1 MKNTLFLLVSVAWL
15 TASVLAASAQELR
28 IFADKAFQP
37 ALKEIKPL
45 FIQQTGFA
53 VDISWGHSPA
63 LAEKIVRTATPP
75 DVFFP
80 ATEGDMQL
88 VVQKGLVDVALKRN
102 IVVVPSTA
110 PVEEGVA
117 PETEYTSAAVLLNA
131 TNRLQAM
138 AFLEFLTSEPARAA
152 FARQGFALP

>member
-1 MKNTLFLLVSVAWL
+1 MKNRFIILVSL
-15 TASVLAASAQELR
+15 VLLALAAPCASAQALR
-28 IFADKAFQP
+28 VFTDKAFQP

-45 FIQQTGFA
+45 FVQQTGFA
-53 VDISWGHSPA
+53 VEISWGQSPA
-63 LAEKIVRTATPP
+63 LAEKIVRTAKPP

-80 ATEGDMQL
+80 ASENDMQL

-110 PVEEGVA
+110 PAEEGVT

-131 TNRLQAM
+131 ANRLQAM

>member
-1 MKNTLFLLVSVAWL
+1 MNKLSILLLATVLWAGGAAAQAL
-15 TASVLAASAQELR
+15 TV
-28 IFADKAFQP
+28 FADKAYRP
-37 ALKEIKPL
+37 ALREIVSQ
-45 FIQQTGFA
+45 FTAQTGFE
-53 VDISWGHSPA
+53 VELTCGRSTA
-63 LAEKIVRTATPP
+63 LAARIVRAETPP

-80 ATEGDMQL
+80 ATEDDMQL

-110 PVEEGVA
+110 PVEEGVT

>member
-1 MKNTLFLLVSVAWL
+1 MKNRFIILVSL
-15 TASVLAASAQELR
+15 VLLALAAPCASAQALR
-28 IFADKAFQP
+28 VFADKAFQP

-45 FIQQTGFA
+45 FVQQTGFA
-53 VDISWGHSPA
+53 VEISWGHSPA
-63 LAEKIVRTATPP
+63 LAEKIVRTAKPP

-80 ATEGDMQL
+80 AKESDMQL

-102 IVVVPSTA
+102 IVVVPATA
-110 PVEEGVA
+110 PVEEGVT

>member
-1 MKNTLFLLVSVAWL
+1 MKNRFVILVSL
-15 TASVLAASAQELR
+15 VLLALAAPCASAQALR
-28 IFADKAFQP
+28 VFADKAFQP

-45 FIQQTGFA
+45 FVQQTGFA
-53 VDISWGHSPA
+53 VEISWGHSPA

-80 ATEGDMQL
+80 AKESDMQL

-102 IVVVPSTA
+102 IVVVPATA
-110 PVEEGVA
+110 PVEEGVT

>member
-1 MKNTLFLLVSVAWL
+1 M
-15 TASVLAASAQELR
+15 
-28 IFADKAFQP
+28 
-37 ALKEIKPL
+37 
-45 FIQQTGFA
+45 
-53 VDISWGHSPA
+53 
-63 LAEKIVRTATPP
+63 
-75 DVFFP
+75 FFP
-80 ATEGDMQL
+80 ASEGDMQL

-102 IVVVPSTA
+102 IVVVPATA
-110 PVEEGVA
+110 PAEEGVT